1 VNAIRQLGLSR
12 GQGVLRRLLAEV
24 NTIDDAKHLMDVAAA
39 AKMYAQKHHLG
50 KEAVQHA
57 TEIEIQAEIKMGEY
71 LKDMEKNK
79 GGRPIE
85 KTCTTEGQ
93 VSEPATYEEIG
104 ITRNEASSAM
114 VDNVPSRTF
123 FLVDFSIIWN
133 ISKTTN

>member
-1 VNAIRQLGLSR
+1 MS
-12 GQGVLRRLLAEV
+12 
-24 NTIDDAKHLMDVAAA
+24 DFFHAKRILNET
-39 AKMYAQKHHLG
+39 LI
-50 KEAVQHA
+50 

-104 ITRNEASSAM
+104 ITRNEASDPAGPWPL
-114 VDNVPSRTF
+114 VARRTNPAT
-123 FLVDFSIIWN
+123 FLDSSGFLMGDSLG
-133 ISKTTN
+133 